1 MTDAMLRHRVSLA
14 AAVRKQSSFWPRER
28 RLFHGRKRR
37 SVIVTAVILVLSIA
51 AAVLLVSVLRQP
63 AL

>member
-1 MTDAMLRHRVSLA
+1 MPRHRASLA
-14 AAVRKQSSFWPRER
+14 AAVRKQSFWPRER
-28 RLFHGRKRR
+28 SLFRGRKRR
-37 SVIVTAVILVLSIA
+37 GMLLTAVVLALSIA